1 MAPDDP
7 AELAYYREVEDL
19 FAALRG
25 VPHVLSPKD
34 FQLMRS
40 WWRDEVPMSA
50 IRTGVTEVFAR
61 RTERDD
67 AEPVVSLSYCR
78 HAVAEHARRL
88 TEMRVGATAPSGTDT
103 LSAVESI
110 ERLAGR
116 LAAAA
121 DSARPSR
128 PRVAEVID
136 RIRIEVDA
144 AATVDTDFVEEH
156 LFALESTLLADCLD
170 ALEDDD
176 RRRLEERARAD
187 AEAVALTPEARDRT
201 FRALRDRLLR
211 ALLDLPRLEITG

>member
-1 MAPDDP
+1 MAPEDP

-61 RTERDD
+61 RLERGDR
-67 AEPVVSLSYCR
+67 EPVVSLSYCR

-88 TEMRVGATAPSGTDT
+88 AEMRVGETASSRHDT
-103 LSAVESI
+103 LSVAESI
-110 ERLAGR
+110 ERLTGR

-121 DSARPSR
+121 DATRPSR

-136 RIRIEVDA
+136 RIRLEVDA
-144 AATVDTDFVEEH
+144 ATMVDSAFVEEH
-156 LFALESTLLADCLD
+156 LFALESTLLADCLE
-170 ALEDDD
+170 ALDDDD
-176 RRRLEERARAD
+176 RRRLETRARAD
-187 AEAVALTPEARDRT
+187 AEAMTLTPEARDRT

-211 ALLDLPRLEITG
+211 TLLDLPRLELAE